1 MNEAA
6 YCPIGKAEKL
16 LLATDGTEYSEG
28 AIQEA
33 ISFAGKC
40 SSILYAMSVI
50 ETEMEYESIA
60 QKHVELEEEARL
72 KHLEAIKLRAQSA
85 GVPCET
91 FICTDNEAD
100 KCIVDEAEER
110 HVDMIIIGKRGA
122 KGLMKLMMG
131 EVVAKVIKRASCKV
145 LVVPKEAVISYKN
158 ILVATDGSKHSNAA
172 VEDAIEIAKRC
183 GGHIIAVSAIR
194 DQSELEEAT
203 SNVNKVV
210 ELAKKAD
217 VSVDALTPTGKSFNV
232 IVDTAG
238 GRAVDLIVMG
248 TYGKT
253 GLEKI
258 LMGSSTE
265 KVIGLSKC
273 AVLVVK
279 SVEK

>member
-6 YCPIGKAEKL
+6 YCPVGKAEKL

-28 AIQEA
+28 AIREA

-40 SSILYAMSVI
+40 SSKLYVMSVI
-50 ETEMEYESIA
+50 ETAMEYESIA
-60 QKHVELEEEARL
+60 QKHVELEEEERL

-100 KCIVDEAEER
+100 NCIIAEAEER
-110 HVDMIIIGKRGA
+110 QVDMIITGKRGA

-131 EVVAKVIKRASCKV
+131 EVVAKIIQRAPCKV

-158 ILVATDGSKHSNAA
+158 ILVATDGSEHSNAA
-172 VEDAIEIAKRC
+172 VVEAIGIAKRC
-183 GGHIIAVSAIR
+183 GGMVIALSSMR
-194 DQSELEEAT
+194 DQGGYEEAT
-203 SNVNKVV
+203 AIVNMVV
-210 ELAKKAD
+210 EQAQKEGVTAEK
-217 VSVDALTPTGKSFNV
+217 VTPQGRSYEA
-232 IVDTAG
+232 IVDVAG
-238 GRAVDLIVMG
+238 GRGVDLIVMG

-253 GLEKI
+253 GIDKF

-279 SVEK
+279 AS

>member
-1 MNEAA
+1 MSGAA
-6 YCPIGKAEKL
+6 YCPVGKAEKL
-16 LLATDGTEYSEG
+16 LLASDGTEHSEG
-28 AIQEA
+28 AIREA
-33 ISFAGKC
+33 ISFAKKC
-40 SSILYAMSVI
+40 SSQLYAMSVI
-50 ETEMEYESIA
+50 EHEMEYESIA
-60 QKHVELEEEARL
+60 QKHAELEEAERR
-72 KHLEAIKLRAQSA
+72 KHLDSVKIRAQNEGIS
-85 GVPCET
+85 CET
-91 FICTDNEAD
+91 FICTDNSPD
-100 KCIVDEAEER
+100 KCIVEEAEKR
-110 HVDMIIIGKRGA
+110 NVDMIITGKRGA

-131 EVVAKVIKRASCKV
+131 EVVAKLIGRAPCKV
-145 LVVPKEAVISYKN
+145 LVVPKDASISYSR

-183 GGHIIAVSAIR
+183 GGHILAVSAMR
-194 DQSELEEAT
+194 DQSEQQEAT
-203 SNVNKVV
+203 SNVNKVI
-210 ELAKKAD
+210 ELAKKAG
-217 VSVDALTPTGKSFNV
+217 VSVEALTPTGRSFNV

-279 SVEK
+279 ASK